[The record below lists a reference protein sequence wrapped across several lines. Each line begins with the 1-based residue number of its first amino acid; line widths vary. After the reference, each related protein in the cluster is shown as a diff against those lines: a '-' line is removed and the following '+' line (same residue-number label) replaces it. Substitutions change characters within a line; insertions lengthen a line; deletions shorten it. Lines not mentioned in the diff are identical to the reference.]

1 MQQHISIS
9 PQSGT
14 TAPFATMC
22 QLFLSHLFAGGA
34 ALGTF
39 YWLSHMGL
47 PFPQPLSIALTV
59 AGLLGLLLS
68 LNILYNLQLLE
79 LILTRFT
86 QARPVEAS
94 NTFNNTF
101 SNTFRRWPFTSLFK
115 QVYQLNVR
123 IQNYEQQAQMTTE
136 FREQTLRQASE
147 AAALEERNRIARD
160 LHDSIKQQ
168 IFSIS
173 VSAAAAKAHMS
184 SGGED
189 ARMAVEDIQLSVK
202 EAQVE
207 MRALLQQLRSSPL
220 ENTNLR
226 DALETQAQ
234 ALGYRTGAHTQV
246 EIAELPTADQLPP
259 GAHEAIFRLVQ
270 EAFANIARHARAETI
285 WLKLY
290 QQEQQLHIEIR
301 DDGQGFDLQT
311 VQKGMGLNNLQERA
325 QAMHGTLN
333 IQSTVGKGTTI
344 HAIIPL
350 LDALPTKEEQE
361 RQQLEIRRMI
371 EQANGHDVLS
381 RTAMWATIALLLIKV
396 PDFAILLGI
405 GVVLYGYGV
414 FFYAKARVKLL
425 TGNESIASRSL
436 QRREHRVR
444 PQLFLFLLFWA
455 YYLYIR
461 LTLWQQPLFT
471 WLLLAATLLVAGLS
485 LINLKQR
492 YHAIQRYY
500 DALHQPRLNWEL
512 DQDRRISTRLIR
524 IWLIAIAFNFIL
536 SRPHLGP
543 SLNPMGWIIST
554 SVITLILVW
563 GIIPCIDY
571 WQIYR
576 TKQHI
581 TQTKTQEEGNNN
593 GSKNSRYAGR

>member
-47 PFPQPLSIALTV
+47 PFPQPLSISLVV

-79 LILTRFT
+79 LVLTRFT
-86 QARPVEAS
+86 QALPLETS
-94 NTFNNTF
+94 NTFSSTL
-101 SNTFRRWPFTSLFK
+101 RRWPFTSLFK
-115 QVYQLNVR
+115 QVYQLNER

-173 VSAAAAKAHMS
+173 VSAAAAKAHMG
-184 SGGED
+184 SGGDD
-189 ARMAVEDIQLSVK
+189 ARTAVEDIQSSVK

-226 DALETQAQ
+226 EALETQAQ

-246 EIAELPTADQLPP
+246 EIADLPTADQLPP
-259 GAHEAIFRLVQ
+259 GAQEAIFRLVQ

-290 QQEQQLHIEIR
+290 QQEQGLHIEIR

-325 QAMHGTLN
+325 QAIHGTLN
-333 IQSTVGKGTTI
+333 IQSAIGKGTTI
-344 HAIIPL
+344 HAIVPL
-350 LDALPTKEEQE
+350 LDALPSQEEQE
-361 RQQLEIRRMI
+361 RRQLEIRRML
-371 EQANGHDVLS
+371 EQAQTHDVLA
-381 RTAMWATIALLLIKV
+381 RTAMWATIGLLLINV
-396 PDFAILLGI
+396 PVAFALQFLAV

-414 FFYAKARVKLL
+414 FFYAKTRVKLL
-425 TGNESIASRSL
+425 TGNESIESRSL
-436 QRREHRVR
+436 QKREHGARL
-444 PQLFLFLLFWA
+444 QLFAFLLFWL
-455 YYLYIR
+455 YYFYIR
-461 LTLWQQPLFT
+461 LDLGRQPLIL
-471 WLLLAATLLVAGLS
+471 WLLLTATLLIAGLV
-485 LINLKQR
+485 LVNLKQR
-492 YHAIQRYY
+492 YHAIQHYY
-500 DALHQPRLNWEL
+500 DALRQPRLSWEL
-512 DQDRRISTRLIR
+512 DQDRRRSARLIR
-524 IWLIAIAFNFIL
+524 VWLVIIVFNFIL
-536 SRPHLGP
+536 SRPRFGP
-543 SLNPMGWIIST
+543 SVSPIGWVISV
-554 SVITLILVW
+554 SALTLILVW

-571 WQIYR
+571 LQISR
-576 TKQHI
+576 LKQRMAQAKTK
-581 TQTKTQEEGNNN
+581 EEGNNN
-593 GSKNSRYAGR
+593 GSKYSRYAGR